1 MKFAIGKERDREYMA
16 AVERGDMEAALEE
29 SRKEGDK
36 KRPSEDGKVAFTLK
50 QMKLGIL
57 TLKNKR
63 IA

>member
-36 KRPSEDGKVAFTLK
+36 KRPS
-50 QMKLGIL
+50 
-57 TLKNKR
+57 
-63 IA
+63 